1 MKNKKQEFAIINM
14 SKILDV
20 ENETDEEYD
29 EVNFSNTM
37 NNNNN

>member
-1 MKNKKQEFAIINM
+1 M

-29 EVNFSNTM
+29 EDNLMNK
-37 NNNNN
+37 NNNN

>member
-1 MKNKKQEFAIINM
+1 LKNKKQEFAIINM

-29 EVNFSNTM
+29 EDNLMNK
-37 NNNNN
+37 NNNN